1 MQAALF
7 FLLVLLP
14 LAALLGLVWW
24 RFTGSGKGKPEV
36 LVATSNHRSV
46 RSFHYGPKPTP
57 APDEAAPPL
66 SADNPISRLMPEEDF
81 RAKEEQE
88 LQAEADRIEAD
99 QITARELAA
108 TESAVDAKAEP
119 EAATPAEVPATQESE
134 AMPADAAPPVV
145 SSVHALGT
153 AAVSVFDRL
162 GIDEPESPTTAGI
175 EEAASPTIETAAE
188 ANAAHL
194 APVAKADDA
203 VPESLYDNP
212 ITTAAPTKNDQANQL
227 KQVEL
232 RQRKR
237 AALAAKNASQKAAL
251 TGLYPGK

>member
-14 LAALLGLVWW
+14 LAALLGLVWG
-24 RFTGSGKGKPEV
+24 RFTGSGKGRPEV

-57 APDEAAPPL
+57 TPAEAAPPV

-88 LQAEADRIEAD
+88 LQAEADRMEAD

-108 TESAVDAKAEP
+108 TESAVDAATEN
-119 EAATPAEVPATQESE
+119 EAAMPAEVPATEE
-134 AMPADAAPPVV
+134 AEATPTDGAPPVV

-162 GIDEPESPTTAGI
+162 GIDEPESPTTTGM
-175 EEAASPTIETAAE
+175 EEAPAPATETAAAAATEQPVPE
-188 ANAAHL
+188 AA
-194 APVAKADDA
+194 ADDA

>member
-14 LAALLGLVWW
+14 FAALLGLVWW
-24 RFTGSGKGKPEV
+24 RFSGRGKGQPV
-36 LVATSNHRSV
+36 ALVATSNHRSV
-46 RSFHYGPKPTP
+46 RSFHYEPKPTP
-57 APDEAAPPL
+57 APGEAAPPL

-88 LQAEADRIEAD
+88 LQAEADCVEAD

-108 TESAVDAKAEP
+108 TESAAATEN
-119 EAATPAEVPATQESE
+119 EAATPAEIPATQESE
-134 AMPADAAPPVV
+134 AAPADAPPRVV

-162 GIDEPESPTTAGI
+162 GIDELESPTTAGVD
-175 EEAASPTIETAAE
+175 AAAPTPETTAGADAAPST
-188 ANAAHL
+188 
-194 APVAKADDA
+194 PVAAADDA

-212 ITTAAPTKNDQANQL
+212 ITTAAPTTNDRGNQL

-232 RQRKR
+232 NKRKR
-237 AALAAKNASQKAAL
+237 AALAARNASQKAAL

>member
-24 RFTGSGKGKPEV
+24 RFTGRGKGKPEV

-57 APDEAAPPL
+57 APAEAAPPV

-88 LQAEADRIEAD
+88 LQAEADRMEAD

-108 TESAVDAKAEP
+108 TESAADAAAEN
-119 EAATPAEVPATQESE
+119 EAAMTAEVPATEE
-134 AMPADAAPPVV
+134 AEATPTDGAPPVV

-162 GIDEPESPTTAGI
+162 GIDEPESPTTTGM
-175 EEAASPTIETAAE
+175 EEAAFPTIETASTADTS
-188 ANAAHL
+188 HS
-194 APVAKADDA
+194 APVAAADDA

>member
-24 RFTGSGKGKPEV
+24 RFTGNGKGEPEV

-46 RSFHYGPKPTP
+46 RSFHYGPKPAP
-57 APDEAAPPL
+57 APAEAAPPL

-88 LQAEADRIEAD
+88 LQAEADRMEAD

-108 TESAVDAKAEP
+108 TESAVDAAAEN
-119 EAATPAEVPATQESE
+119 EAAIPAEVPATEESE
-134 AMPADAAPPVV
+134 ATPADAAPPVV

-162 GIDEPESPTTAGI
+162 GIDEPESPTTAGK
-175 EEAASPTIETAAE
+175 EAAAVPATETATGAE
-188 ANAAHL
+188 TAHS
-194 APVAKADDA
+194 APESAADDA

>member
-14 LAALLGLVWW
+14 FAALSGLVWW
-24 RFTGSGKGKPEV
+24 RFSGSGKGKPEV

-66 SADNPISRLMPEEDF
+66 LADNPISRLMPEEDF

-134 AMPADAAPPVV
+134 ATPADAAPPVL

-153 AAVSVFDRL
+153 AAVSVFDIL
-162 GIDEPESPTTAGI
+162 GTDEPESTATA
-175 EEAASPTIETAAE
+175 EVKEAPAPINETASE
-188 ANAAHL
+188 ADAA
-194 APVAKADDA
+194 AFGP
-203 VPESLYDNP
+203 DNCG
-212 ITTAAPTKNDQANQL
+212 
-227 KQVEL
+227 
-232 RQRKR
+232 R
-237 AALAAKNASQKAAL
+237 
-251 TGLYPGK
+251 